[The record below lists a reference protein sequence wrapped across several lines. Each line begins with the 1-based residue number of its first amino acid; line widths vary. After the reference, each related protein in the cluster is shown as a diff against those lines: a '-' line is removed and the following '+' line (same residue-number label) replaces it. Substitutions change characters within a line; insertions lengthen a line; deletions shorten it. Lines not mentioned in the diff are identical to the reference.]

1 MKAVYIERHGGPEEL
16 KYGDLPDPE
25 AGPGEVVVEVH
36 AASVNGA
43 DWKVR
48 AGGSYRPAR
57 FPHILGRDFSGIV
70 SSVGAGV
77 GDFRAGDPVFG
88 VSEASRES
96 CYAERLA
103 IKAAIVAEK
112 PDSLSHIEAAA
123 VALVGLT
130 ALVSIE
136 DTLQLK
142 AGETILI
149 QGGAGGVAAFA
160 IQLAKH
166 IGARAIATTSAA
178 NRPYVQGLGADEIVD
193 YKAQD
198 FTKVVSGCDAVLD
211 TVGGD
216 VAERSFAVLRPGGR
230 AAFIASGP
238 QAPASSRADVQSLR
252 PNVARSRRHLERIVA
267 LVGAG
272 AVRLPEIAQFPLA
285 QAAEA
290 MRVSEGRHFRGKLVL
305 AVQ

>member
-1 MKAVYIERHGGPEEL
+1 MKAVYIERHGGLEEL
-16 KYGDLPDPE
+16 RYGDLPDP
-25 AGPGEVVVEVH
+25 AAAPGEVVVDIH

-48 AGGSYRPAR
+48 AGGSYRPAH
-57 FPHILGRDFSGIV
+57 FPHILGRDFSGVIA
-70 SSVGAGV
+70 SVGEGV
-77 GDFRAGDPVFG
+77 TEVRAGDPVFG
-88 VSEASRES
+88 VSEANKES
-96 CYAERLA
+96 CYAEKIA
-103 IKAAIVAEK
+103 IRAAIVARK
-112 PDSLSHIEAAA
+112 PDGLSHIEAAA

-130 ALVSIE
+130 AVVSVE

-166 IGARAIATTSAA
+166 VGARVITTTSAA
-178 NRPYVQGLGADEIVD
+178 NLDYVRSLGADQIID
-193 YKAQD
+193 YNTQD
-198 FTKVVSGCDAVLD
+198 FTTLVSGCDAVFD

-216 VAERSFAVLRPGGR
+216 VAQRSFAVLKPGGR

-238 QAPASSRADVQSLR
+238 QPPTSPRADVRSLR
-252 PNVARSRRHLERIVA
+252 PTVARSRRHLERIAA
-267 LVGAG
+267 LVRAR
-272 AVRLPEIAQFPLA
+272 AVRVPEVTLFPLA

-290 MRVSEGRHFRGKLVL
+290 IKVSEGRHLRGKLVL
-305 AVQ
+305 TVR